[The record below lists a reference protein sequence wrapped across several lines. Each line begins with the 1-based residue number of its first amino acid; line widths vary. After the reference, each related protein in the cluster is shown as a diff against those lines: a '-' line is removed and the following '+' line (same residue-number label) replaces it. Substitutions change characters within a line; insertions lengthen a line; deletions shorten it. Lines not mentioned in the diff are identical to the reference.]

1 MSKRNTDRRQPEN
14 VPGTGRTHEKT
25 SAKENY
31 PVEDRVLKDAAWFL
45 GKELLPLLGVR
56 EKMRRAAPTEAVY
69 LEISDFLA
77 DFNYEMEDSRWRHLE
92 FESDSVSEEDLRRFH
107 AYEAVVSYRHKVR
120 VSTYVLCT
128 SKAKVPKNHLSQG
141 LYTYRMRVIRLKDYN
156 ADKIIRRV
164 EKKQRK
170 RGLRRRELLELL
182 LTPLMEGETPQ
193 AERIRKGFEIL
204 QRERG
209 NLDNGEL
216 IHMQSVLY
224 ALMTKFLTPEEIKE
238 IKEMMFMTL
247 MGQLLMEDG
256 IEKGMKAGLEQGRE
270 QGREQGE
277 FKTLRELVADG
288 VLTAAEAAA
297 RKKMTEAE
305 FQKKLGELGI
315 VK

>member
-1 MSKRNTDRRQPEN
+1 M
-14 VPGTGRTHEKT
+14 
-25 SAKENY
+25 
-31 PVEDRVLKDAAWFL
+31 
-45 GKELLPLLGVR
+45 
-56 EKMRRAAPTEAVY
+56 
-69 LEISDFLA
+69 
-77 DFNYEMEDSRWRHLE
+77 
-92 FESDSVSEEDLRRFH
+92 
-107 AYEAVVSYRHKVR
+107 
-120 VSTYVLCT
+120 LCA

-141 LYTYRMRVIRLKDYN
+141 LYTYRVRVIRLKDYN

-256 IEKGMKAGLEQGRE
+256 IEKGMEKGLER
-270 QGREQGE
+270 GE

-305 FQKKLGELGI
+305 FQKKLGELGT

>member
-1 MSKRNTDRRQPEN
+1 M
-14 VPGTGRTHEKT
+14 
-25 SAKENY
+25 
-31 PVEDRVLKDAAWFL
+31 
-45 GKELLPLLGVR
+45 
-56 EKMRRAAPTEAVY
+56 
-69 LEISDFLA
+69 
-77 DFNYEMEDSRWRHLE
+77 
-92 FESDSVSEEDLRRFH
+92 
-107 AYEAVVSYRHKVR
+107 
-120 VSTYVLCT
+120 LCA

-141 LYTYRMRVIRLKDYN
+141 LYTYRVRVIRLKDYN

-170 RGLRRRELLELL
+170 RGLRRRELPELL

-193 AERIRKGFEIL
+193 AERIQKGFEIL

-256 IEKGMKAGLEQGRE
+256 IEKGMEKGLER
-270 QGREQGE
+270 GE

-305 FQKKLGELGI
+305 FQKKLGELQLG
-315 VK
+315 

>member
-1 MSKRNTDRRQPEN
+1 
-14 VPGTGRTHEKT
+14 
-25 SAKENY
+25 
-31 PVEDRVLKDAAWFL
+31 
-45 GKELLPLLGVR
+45 
-56 EKMRRAAPTEAVY
+56 
-69 LEISDFLA
+69 
-77 DFNYEMEDSRWRHLE
+77 
-92 FESDSVSEEDLRRFH
+92 
-107 AYEAVVSYRHKVR
+107 
-120 VSTYVLCT
+120 
-128 SKAKVPKNHLSQG
+128 
-141 LYTYRMRVIRLKDYN
+141 
-156 ADKIIRRV
+156 
-164 EKKQRK
+164 
-170 RGLRRRELLELL
+170 
-182 LTPLMEGETPQ
+182 MEGETPQ

-256 IEKGMKAGLEQGRE
+256 IEKGMEKGLER
-270 QGREQGE
+270 GE

-305 FQKKLGELGI
+305 FQKKLGELQLG
-315 VK
+315 

>member
-1 MSKRNTDRRQPEN
+1 
-14 VPGTGRTHEKT
+14 
-25 SAKENY
+25 
-31 PVEDRVLKDAAWFL
+31 
-45 GKELLPLLGVR
+45 
-56 EKMRRAAPTEAVY
+56 
-69 LEISDFLA
+69 
-77 DFNYEMEDSRWRHLE
+77 
-92 FESDSVSEEDLRRFH
+92 
-107 AYEAVVSYRHKVR
+107 
-120 VSTYVLCT
+120 
-128 SKAKVPKNHLSQG
+128 
-141 LYTYRMRVIRLKDYN
+141 MRVIRLKDYN

-170 RGLRRRELLELL
+170 RGLRRRELPELL

-256 IEKGMKAGLEQGRE
+256 IEKGMEKGLER
-270 QGREQGE
+270 GE

>member
-1 MSKRNTDRRQPEN
+1 M
-14 VPGTGRTHEKT
+14 
-25 SAKENY
+25 
-31 PVEDRVLKDAAWFL
+31 
-45 GKELLPLLGVR
+45 
-56 EKMRRAAPTEAVY
+56 
-69 LEISDFLA
+69 
-77 DFNYEMEDSRWRHLE
+77 
-92 FESDSVSEEDLRRFH
+92 
-107 AYEAVVSYRHKVR
+107 
-120 VSTYVLCT
+120 LCA
-128 SKAKVPKNHLSQG
+128 SKAKVPKNHLCQG
-141 LYTYRMRVIRLKDYN
+141 LYTYRVRVIRLKDYN

-256 IEKGMKAGLEQGRE
+256 IEKGMEKGLER
-270 QGREQGE
+270 GE

-305 FQKKLGELGI
+305 FQKKLGELQLG
-315 VK
+315 

>member
-1 MSKRNTDRRQPEN
+1 M
-14 VPGTGRTHEKT
+14 
-25 SAKENY
+25 
-31 PVEDRVLKDAAWFL
+31 
-45 GKELLPLLGVR
+45 
-56 EKMRRAAPTEAVY
+56 
-69 LEISDFLA
+69 
-77 DFNYEMEDSRWRHLE
+77 
-92 FESDSVSEEDLRRFH
+92 
-107 AYEAVVSYRHKVR
+107 
-120 VSTYVLCT
+120 LCA

-141 LYTYRMRVIRLKDYN
+141 LYTYRVRVIRLKDYN

-170 RGLRRRELLELL
+170 RGLRRRELPELL

-256 IEKGMKAGLEQGRE
+256 IEKGMEKGLER
-270 QGREQGE
+270 GE

-305 FQKKLGELGI
+305 LQKKLGELQLG
-315 VK
+315 

>member
-1 MSKRNTDRRQPEN
+1 M
-14 VPGTGRTHEKT
+14 
-25 SAKENY
+25 
-31 PVEDRVLKDAAWFL
+31 
-45 GKELLPLLGVR
+45 
-56 EKMRRAAPTEAVY
+56 
-69 LEISDFLA
+69 
-77 DFNYEMEDSRWRHLE
+77 
-92 FESDSVSEEDLRRFH
+92 
-107 AYEAVVSYRHKVR
+107 
-120 VSTYVLCT
+120 LCA

-141 LYTYRMRVIRLKDYN
+141 LYTYRVRVIRLKDYN

-270 QGREQGE
+270 QGE

-305 FQKKLGELGI
+305 FQKKLGELQLG
-315 VK
+315 

>member
-1 MSKRNTDRRQPEN
+1 M
-14 VPGTGRTHEKT
+14 
-25 SAKENY
+25 
-31 PVEDRVLKDAAWFL
+31 
-45 GKELLPLLGVR
+45 
-56 EKMRRAAPTEAVY
+56 
-69 LEISDFLA
+69 
-77 DFNYEMEDSRWRHLE
+77 
-92 FESDSVSEEDLRRFH
+92 
-107 AYEAVVSYRHKVR
+107 
-120 VSTYVLCT
+120 LCA

-141 LYTYRMRVIRLKDYN
+141 LYTYRVRVIRLKDYN

-170 RGLRRRELLELL
+170 RGLRRRELPELL

-256 IEKGMKAGLEQGRE
+256 IEKGMEKGLER
-270 QGREQGE
+270 GE

-305 FQKKLGELGI
+305 FQKKLGELQLG
-315 VK
+315 

>member
-1 MSKRNTDRRQPEN
+1 M
-14 VPGTGRTHEKT
+14 
-25 SAKENY
+25 
-31 PVEDRVLKDAAWFL
+31 
-45 GKELLPLLGVR
+45 
-56 EKMRRAAPTEAVY
+56 
-69 LEISDFLA
+69 
-77 DFNYEMEDSRWRHLE
+77 
-92 FESDSVSEEDLRRFH
+92 
-107 AYEAVVSYRHKVR
+107 
-120 VSTYVLCT
+120 LCA

-141 LYTYRMRVIRLKDYN
+141 LYTYRVRVIRLKDYN

-170 RGLRRRELLELL
+170 RGLRRRELPELL

-238 IKEMMFMTL
+238 IKEIMFMTL

-256 IEKGMKAGLEQGRE
+256 IEKGMEKGLER
-270 QGREQGE
+270 GE

-305 FQKKLGELGI
+305 FQKKLGELQLG
-315 VK
+315 

>member
-1 MSKRNTDRRQPEN
+1 M
-14 VPGTGRTHEKT
+14 
-25 SAKENY
+25 
-31 PVEDRVLKDAAWFL
+31 
-45 GKELLPLLGVR
+45 
-56 EKMRRAAPTEAVY
+56 
-69 LEISDFLA
+69 
-77 DFNYEMEDSRWRHLE
+77 
-92 FESDSVSEEDLRRFH
+92 
-107 AYEAVVSYRHKVR
+107 
-120 VSTYVLCT
+120 LCA

-141 LYTYRMRVIRLKDYN
+141 LYTYRVRVIRLKDYN

-170 RGLRRRELLELL
+170 RGLRRRELPELL

-256 IEKGMKAGLEQGRE
+256 MKAGLER
-270 QGREQGE
+270 GE
-277 FKTLRELVADG
+277 FKTLQELVADG

-305 FQKKLGELGI
+305 FQKKLGELQLG
-315 VK
+315 

>member
-1 MSKRNTDRRQPEN
+1 M
-14 VPGTGRTHEKT
+14 
-25 SAKENY
+25 
-31 PVEDRVLKDAAWFL
+31 
-45 GKELLPLLGVR
+45 
-56 EKMRRAAPTEAVY
+56 
-69 LEISDFLA
+69 
-77 DFNYEMEDSRWRHLE
+77 
-92 FESDSVSEEDLRRFH
+92 
-107 AYEAVVSYRHKVR
+107 
-120 VSTYVLCT
+120 LCA

-141 LYTYRMRVIRLKDYN
+141 LYTYRVRVIRLKDYN

-256 IEKGMKAGLEQGRE
+256 IEKGMEKGLER
-270 QGREQGE
+270 GE

-305 FQKKLGELGI
+305 FQKKLGELQLG
-315 VK
+315 

>member
-1 MSKRNTDRRQPEN
+1 MSCYSFLPRFSGPYTSHWIPFA
-14 VPGTGRTHEKT
+14 VTG
-25 SAKENY
+25 S
-31 PVEDRVLKDAAWFL
+31 
-45 GKELLPLLGVR
+45 PLY
-56 EKMRRAAPTEAVY
+56 M
-69 LEISDFLA
+69 
-77 DFNYEMEDSRWRHLE
+77 
-92 FESDSVSEEDLRRFH
+92 
-107 AYEAVVSYRHKVR
+107 
-120 VSTYVLCT
+120 LCA

-141 LYTYRMRVIRLKDYN
+141 LYTYRVRVIRLKDYN

-270 QGREQGE
+270 QGE

-305 FQKKLGELGI
+305 FQKKLGELQLG
-315 VK
+315 

>member
-1 MSKRNTDRRQPEN
+1 M
-14 VPGTGRTHEKT
+14 
-25 SAKENY
+25 
-31 PVEDRVLKDAAWFL
+31 
-45 GKELLPLLGVR
+45 
-56 EKMRRAAPTEAVY
+56 
-69 LEISDFLA
+69 
-77 DFNYEMEDSRWRHLE
+77 
-92 FESDSVSEEDLRRFH
+92 
-107 AYEAVVSYRHKVR
+107 
-120 VSTYVLCT
+120 LCA

-141 LYTYRMRVIRLKDYN
+141 LYTYRVRVIRLKDYN
-156 ADKIIRRV
+156 ADKIIRRE

-256 IEKGMKAGLEQGRE
+256 IEKGMEKGLER
-270 QGREQGE
+270 GE

-305 FQKKLGELGI
+305 FQKKLGELQLG
-315 VK
+315 

>member
-1 MSKRNTDRRQPEN
+1 M
-14 VPGTGRTHEKT
+14 
-25 SAKENY
+25 
-31 PVEDRVLKDAAWFL
+31 
-45 GKELLPLLGVR
+45 
-56 EKMRRAAPTEAVY
+56 
-69 LEISDFLA
+69 
-77 DFNYEMEDSRWRHLE
+77 
-92 FESDSVSEEDLRRFH
+92 
-107 AYEAVVSYRHKVR
+107 
-120 VSTYVLCT
+120 LCA

-141 LYTYRMRVIRLKDYN
+141 LYTYRVRVIRLKDYN

-170 RGLRRRELLELL
+170 RGLRRRELPELL
-182 LTPLMEGETPQ
+182 LTSLMEGETPQ

-238 IKEMMFMTL
+238 IKEIMFMTL

-256 IEKGMKAGLEQGRE
+256 IEKGMEKGLER
-270 QGREQGE
+270 GE

-305 FQKKLGELGI
+305 FQKKLGELQLG
-315 VK
+315 